1 MERIMN
7 NNLWFLVWRVVI
19 VLLVGLGGMLIL
31 QLTLRG
37 TKRRLK
43 ESNVSGERL
52 QRLTTLTNAGQS
64 IGHVII
70 FLIVL
75 LMILHELS
83 INITPILASAGVV
96 GLAFS
101 LGAQTVIKDYLGG
114 VLILVED
121 QFTIGD
127 VIAVGQISG
136 VVERI
141 TLRATYLRDIEG
153 KLNLIPNGD
162 IRSVSNMTTQ
172 WAQVVVTF
180 NVDYEA
186 DLERALHTLE
196 EAAHLVQSDE
206 KIASA
211 IVEAPYA
218 LGWNSFTDWAV
229 QMQLIAKTQPGKQW
243 DVARALRK
251 TALELLQKE
260 GIRVAIPRQRI
271 EAAANQY
278 AVSANQK

>member
-1 MERIMN
+1 MN
-7 NNLWFLVWRVVI
+7 SNLWFSVWRVAI
-19 VLLVGLGGMLIL
+19 VLLVGLGSMLVWQLIL
-31 QLTLRG
+31 RG
-37 TKRRLK
+37 MKRRLK
-43 ESNVSGERL
+43 ESDVNGERL

-64 IGHVII
+64 IGHVLI

-114 VLILVED
+114 ILILVED
-121 QFTIGD
+121 QFGIGD
-127 VIAVGQISG
+127 VISVGQFSG

-162 IRSVSNMTTQ
+162 IRSVSNLTMQ

-180 NVDYEA
+180 NLDYDA

-196 EAAHLVQSDE
+196 ETARLVQSDE

-211 IVEAPYA
+211 IVETPYA
-218 LGWNSFTDWAV
+218 LGWNGFTDWAV

-260 GIRVAIPRQRI
+260 GIHVAIPRQRI
-271 EAAANQY
+271 ETA
-278 AVSANQK
+278 S

>member
-1 MERIMN
+1 MN
-7 NNLWFLVWRVVI
+7 SNLWFSIWRVII
-19 VLLVGLGGMLIL
+19 VLLVGLAGMLVWHLI
-31 QLTLRG
+31 LRG
-37 TKRRLK
+37 MKRRLK
-43 ESNVSGERL
+43 ESDVSGERL
-52 QRLTTLTNAGQS
+52 QRLTTLVNVGQS
-64 IGHVII
+64 IGHVFI
-70 FLIVL
+70 FLIVV

-114 VLILVED
+114 LLILVED

-162 IRSVSNMTTQ
+162 IRSVSNMTMQ
-172 WAQVVVTF
+172 WAQVVVNF

-206 KIASA
+206 KVAPA

-218 LGWNSFTDWAV
+218 LGWNGFTDWAV

-271 EAAANQY
+271 EAAENQY
-278 AVSANQK
+278 VASTNQK

>member
-1 MERIMN
+1 MN
-7 NNLWFLVWRVVI
+7 STLWFSVWRVVI

-37 TKRRLK
+37 VKRRLK
-43 ESNVSGERL
+43 ESDVTGERL

-64 IGHVII
+64 IGHI
-70 FLIVL
+70 LIVL
-75 LMILHELS
+75 IIILMILHELS

-114 VLILVED
+114 ILILIED
-121 QFTIGD
+121 QFGIGD
-127 VIAVGQISG
+127 VISVGQFSG

-180 NVDYEA
+180 NLDYDA
-186 DLERALHTLE
+186 DLERALYTLE
-196 EAAHLVQSDE
+196 ETARLVQSDE
-206 KIASA
+206 KIAPA

-218 LGWNSFTDWAV
+218 LGWNGFTDWAV
-229 QMQLIAKTQPGKQW
+229 QMQLIAKTLPGKQW
-243 DVARALRK
+243 DVARTLRK

-260 GIRVAIPRQRI
+260 GIHVAIPRQRI
-271 EAAANQY
+271 EAASNQP
-278 AVSANQK
+278 AVSTNQK

>member
-1 MERIMN
+1 M
-7 NNLWFLVWRVVI
+7 I
-19 VLLVGLGGMLIL
+19 VLLVGLGGMLIW
-31 QLTLRG
+31 QLILRG
-37 TKRRLK
+37 VKRRLK
-43 ESNVSGERL
+43 ESDASGERL

-64 IGHVII
+64 IGHVLI
-70 FLIVL
+70 FLIVV

-114 VLILVED
+114 ILILIED
-121 QFTIGD
+121 QFAIGD
-127 VIAVGQISG
+127 VIAVGQFSG

-141 TLRATYLRDIEG
+141 TLYATYLRDIEG

-162 IRSVSNMTTQ
+162 IRAVSNMTTQ

-180 NVDYEA
+180 NVDYET
-186 DLERALHTLE
+186 DLDRALHTLE
-196 EAAHLVQSDE
+196 EAARLVQSDDE
-206 KIASA
+206 VVSD

-218 LGWNSFTDWAV
+218 LGWSGFTDWAV
-229 QMQLIAKTQPGKQW
+229 QMQLIAKTQPGQQW
-243 DVARALRK
+243 TVARALRK

-271 EAAANQY
+271 EAASNQ
-278 AVSANQK
+278 

>member
-1 MERIMN
+1 MN
-7 NNLWFLVWRVVI
+7 SNLWFSIWRVVI

-37 TKRRLK
+37 IKRRLK
-43 ESNVSGERL
+43 ESDVAGERL

-64 IGHVII
+64 IGHV
-70 FLIVL
+70 LIVL
-75 LMILHELS
+75 IIILMILHELS

-114 VLILVED
+114 ILILIED
-121 QFTIGD
+121 QFGIGD
-127 VIAVGQISG
+127 VISVGQFSG

-180 NVDYEA
+180 NLDYDA
-186 DLERALHTLE
+186 DLEHALHILE
-196 EAAHLVQSDE
+196 ETARLVQSDE
-206 KIASA
+206 KIAPA

-218 LGWNSFTDWAV
+218 LGWNGFTDWAV

-243 DVARALRK
+243 DVARVLRK

-260 GIRVAIPRQRI
+260 GIHVAIPRQRI
-271 EAAANQY
+271 EAASNQP
-278 AVSANQK
+278 AVSTNQK

>member
-1 MERIMN
+1 MN
-7 NNLWFLVWRVVI
+7 SNLWFSIWRVVI
-19 VLLVGLGGMLIL
+19 VFLVGLGGMLIL

-37 TKRRLK
+37 VKRRLK
-43 ESNVSGERL
+43 ESDVTGERL

-64 IGHVII
+64 IGHI
-70 FLIVL
+70 LIVL
-75 LMILHELS
+75 IVILMILHELS

-121 QFTIGD
+121 QFGIGD
-127 VIAVGQISG
+127 VISVGQFSG

-180 NVDYEA
+180 NLDYDA
-186 DLERALHTLE
+186 DLERALHILDET
-196 EAAHLVQSDE
+196 ARLVQSDE
-206 KIASA
+206 KIAPA

-218 LGWNSFTDWAV
+218 LGWNGFTDWAV

-243 DVARALRK
+243 DVARTLRK

-271 EAAANQY
+271 EAGSNQP
-278 AVSANQK
+278 AVSTNQK

>member
-1 MERIMN
+1 MN
-7 NNLWFLVWRVVI
+7 SSLWFSVWRVAI
-19 VLLVGLGGMLIL
+19 VLVVGLGSILVWQLIL
-31 QLTLRG
+31 RS

-43 ESNVSGERL
+43 ESDVSGERL

-64 IGHVII
+64 IGHVLI

-121 QFTIGD
+121 QFGIGD
-127 VIAVGQISG
+127 VIAVGQFSG

-162 IRSVSNMTTQ
+162 IRSVSNLTMQ

-180 NVDYEA
+180 NVDYDA

-196 EAAHLVQSDE
+196 EAARLVQSDE

-211 IVEAPYA
+211 IVETPYA
-218 LGWNSFTDWAV
+218 LGWNGFTDWAV
-229 QMQLIAKTQPGKQW
+229 QMQLIAKTQPGQQW

-260 GIRVAIPRQRI
+260 GIHVAVPRQRI
-271 EAAANQY
+271 ETA
-278 AVSANQK
+278 S

>member
-1 MERIMN
+1 MN
-7 NNLWFLVWRVVI
+7 SNLWFSIWRVII
-19 VLLVGLGGMLIL
+19 VLLVGLAGMLVWHLI
-31 QLTLRG
+31 LRG
-37 TKRRLK
+37 MKRRLK
-43 ESNVSGERL
+43 ESDVSGERL
-52 QRLTTLTNAGQS
+52 QRLTTLVNVGQS
-64 IGHVII
+64 IGHVFI
-70 FLIVL
+70 FLIVV

-114 VLILVED
+114 LLILVED

-162 IRSVSNMTTQ
+162 IRSVSNMTMQ
-172 WAQVVVTF
+172 WAQVVVNF

-206 KIASA
+206 KVAPA

-218 LGWNSFTDWAV
+218 LGWNGFTDWAV

-243 DVARALRK
+243 DVARAMRK

-260 GIRVAIPRQRI
+260 GIRVASPRQHI
-271 EAAANQY
+271 ETE
-278 AVSANQK
+278 SK

>member
-1 MERIMN
+1 MN
-7 NNLWFLVWRVVI
+7 SNLWFSVWRVAI
-19 VLLVGLGGMLIL
+19 VLLVGLGSMLVW
-31 QLTLRG
+31 QLILRG

-43 ESNVSGERL
+43 ESDVSGERL

-64 IGHVII
+64 IGHVLI

-114 VLILVED
+114 ILILVED
-121 QFTIGD
+121 QFGIGD
-127 VIAVGQISG
+127 VISVGQFSG

-162 IRSVSNMTTQ
+162 IRAVSNLTMQ

-180 NVDYEA
+180 NVDYDA

-196 EAAHLVQSDE
+196 EAARLVQSDE

-218 LGWNSFTDWAV
+218 LGWNGFTDWAV

-243 DVARALRK
+243 DVARALRE
-251 TALELLQKE
+251 TALKLLQKE

-271 EAAANQY
+271 ETA
-278 AVSANQK
+278 S

>member
-1 MERIMN
+1 MN
-7 NNLWFLVWRVVI
+7 SNLWFSIWRVVI

-37 TKRRLK
+37 IKRRLK
-43 ESNVSGERL
+43 ESDVAGERL

-64 IGHVII
+64 IGHV
-70 FLIVL
+70 LIVL
-75 LMILHELS
+75 IIILMILHELS

-114 VLILVED
+114 ILILIED
-121 QFTIGD
+121 QFGIGD
-127 VIAVGQISG
+127 VISVGQFSG

-180 NVDYEA
+180 NLDYDA
-186 DLERALHTLE
+186 DLEHALHILE
-196 EAAHLVQSDE
+196 ETARLVQSDE
-206 KIASA
+206 KIAPA
-211 IVEAPYA
+211 IVESPYA
-218 LGWNSFTDWAV
+218 LGWNGFTDWAV

-243 DVARALRK
+243 DVARVLRK

-260 GIRVAIPRQRI
+260 GIHVAIPRQRI
-271 EAAANQY
+271 EAGSNQP
-278 AVSANQK
+278 AVSTN

>member
-1 MERIMN
+1 MN
-7 NNLWFLVWRVVI
+7 SNLWFSIWRVVI

-37 TKRRLK
+37 IKRRLK
-43 ESNVSGERL
+43 ESDVAGERL

-64 IGHVII
+64 IGHV
-70 FLIVL
+70 LIVL
-75 LMILHELS
+75 IIILMILHELS

-114 VLILVED
+114 ILILIED
-121 QFTIGD
+121 QFGIGD
-127 VIAVGQISG
+127 VISVGQFSG

-180 NVDYEA
+180 NLDYDA
-186 DLERALHTLE
+186 DLEHALHILE
-196 EAAHLVQSDE
+196 ETARLVQSDE
-206 KIASA
+206 KIAPA

-218 LGWNSFTDWAV
+218 LGWNGFTDWAV

-243 DVARALRK
+243 DVARVLRK

-260 GIRVAIPRQRI
+260 GIHVAIPRQRI
-271 EAAANQY
+271 EAGSNQP
-278 AVSANQK
+278 AVSTN

>member
-1 MERIMN
+1 
-7 NNLWFLVWRVVI
+7 
-19 VLLVGLGGMLIL
+19 LIL
-31 QLTLRG
+31 RS

-43 ESNVSGERL
+43 ESDVSGERL

-64 IGHVII
+64 IGHVLI

-75 LMILHELS
+75 LMILHELN

-114 VLILVED
+114 VLILIED
-121 QFTIGD
+121 QFGIGD
-127 VIAVGQISG
+127 VIAVGQFSG

-162 IRSVSNMTTQ
+162 IRSVSNLTMQ
-172 WAQVVVTF
+172 WAQVVVTI

-186 DLERALHTLE
+186 DLEHALHTLE
-196 EAAHLVQSDE
+196 EAARLVQSDE

-211 IVEAPYA
+211 IVETPYA
-218 LGWNSFTDWAV
+218 LGWNGFTDWAV
-229 QMQLIAKTQPGKQW
+229 QMQLIE
-243 DVARALRK
+243 AR
-251 TALELLQKE
+251 T
-260 GIRVAIPRQRI
+260 
-271 EAAANQY
+271 
-278 AVSANQK
+278 

>member
-1 MERIMN
+1 MN
-7 NNLWFLVWRVVI
+7 NNIWFSVWRVVI
-19 VLLVGLGGMLIL
+19 VLAVGLGGMLVW
-31 QLTLRG
+31 QLFLRSM
-37 TKRRLK
+37 KRRLK
-43 ESNVSGERL
+43 ESDVSGERL
-52 QRLTTLTNAGQS
+52 QRLTTLANVGQS
-64 IGHVII
+64 IGHVFI
-70 FLIVL
+70 FLIVV
-75 LMILHELS
+75 LMILYELS

-114 VLILVED
+114 ILILVED
-121 QFTIGD
+121 QFGIGD
-127 VIAVGQISG
+127 VIAVGQVSG

-153 KLNLIPNGD
+153 KLNLVPNGD
-162 IRSVSNMTTQ
+162 IRSVSNMTME
-172 WAQVVVTF
+172 WAQVAITF

-196 EAAHLVQSDE
+196 EAARLVQTDE

-211 IVEAPYA
+211 IIETPHVF
-218 LGWNSFTDWAV
+218 GWNGFSDWAV

-260 GIRVAIPRQRI
+260 GIPVAIPRQRV
-271 EAAANQY
+271 EAAVNQFGD
-278 AVSANQK
+278 STNRK

>member
-1 MERIMN
+1 MN
-7 NNLWFLVWRVVI
+7 SNLWFSIWRVVI

-37 TKRRLK
+37 IKRRLK
-43 ESNVSGERL
+43 ESDVAGERL

-64 IGHVII
+64 IGHI
-70 FLIVL
+70 LIVL
-75 LMILHELS
+75 IAILMILHELS

-114 VLILVED
+114 ILILIED
-121 QFTIGD
+121 QFGIGD
-127 VIAVGQISG
+127 VISVGQFSG

-180 NVDYEA
+180 NLDYDA
-186 DLERALHTLE
+186 DLEHALHILE
-196 EAAHLVQSDE
+196 ETARLVQSDE
-206 KIASA
+206 KIAPA

-218 LGWNSFTDWAV
+218 LGWNGFTDWAV

-243 DVARALRK
+243 DVARVLRK

-260 GIRVAIPRQRI
+260 GIHVAIPRQRI
-271 EAAANQY
+271 EAGSNQP
-278 AVSANQK
+278 AVSTN

>member
-1 MERIMN
+1 MN
-7 NNLWFLVWRVVI
+7 SNLWFSVWRVVI

-31 QLTLRG
+31 QLILRG
-37 TKRRLK
+37 VKRRLK
-43 ESNVSGERL
+43 ESDVTGERL

-64 IGHVII
+64 IGHI
-70 FLIVL
+70 LIVL
-75 LMILHELS
+75 IIILMILHELS

-114 VLILVED
+114 ILILIED
-121 QFTIGD
+121 QFGIGD
-127 VIAVGQISG
+127 VISVGQFSG

-141 TLRATYLRDIEG
+141 TLRATYVRDIEG

-180 NVDYEA
+180 NLDYDA

-196 EAAHLVQSDE
+196 ETARLVQSNE
-206 KIASA
+206 KIAPA

-218 LGWNSFTDWAV
+218 LGWNGFTDWAV

-243 DVARALRK
+243 DVARTLRK

-260 GIRVAIPRQRI
+260 GIHVAIPRQRI
-271 EAAANQY
+271 EAGSNQP
-278 AVSANQK
+278 AVSTNQK

>member
-1 MERIMN
+1 
-7 NNLWFLVWRVVI
+7 
-19 VLLVGLGGMLIL
+19 
-31 QLTLRG
+31 
-37 TKRRLK
+37 
-43 ESNVSGERL
+43 
-52 QRLTTLTNAGQS
+52 LTTLTNAGQS
-64 IGHVII
+64 IGHVLI

-75 LMILHELS
+75 LMILHELN

-114 VLILVED
+114 ILILVED
-121 QFTIGD
+121 QFGIGD
-127 VIAVGQISG
+127 IIAVGQISG

-162 IRSVSNMTTQ
+162 IRSVSNLTMQ
-172 WAQVVVTF
+172 WAQVVVTI

-186 DLERALHTLE
+186 DLEHALHTLE
-196 EAAHLVQSDE
+196 EAARLVQSDE

-218 LGWNSFTDWAV
+218 LGWNGFTDWAV
-229 QMQLIAKTQPGKQW
+229 QMQLIAKTQPGQQW

-260 GIRVAIPRQRI
+260 GIHVAIPRQRI
-271 EAAANQY
+271 EAVSTQPAASTNQR
-278 AVSANQK
+278 